1 MGFRAKPCETVQNRT
16 DSRLPGFARAYETV
30 TLCSQQPRE
39 PLPAPSRPP
48 MNEPPRPAVQPD
60 TWSRFGAWRDQRLAR
75 LAALAGWLGDSTLD
89 PSLWQEPMA
98 ELERRLQRDQ
108 VQLAFVAELSR
119 GKSELINA
127 LFFGSSGQRVLPAG
141 VGRTTMCPVEI
152 FSDREQAVSLRLLP
166 IETRAE
172 SRLLSDWKARPQQWQ
187 EHAFAAGDAV
197 AMSRALQRLC
207 DTMRVP
213 LSQAR
218 ELGFYLDEQ
227 DAPTEAAP
235 DADELVEIPR
245 WRHAL
250 LNIEHPLLAQG
261 ISVLDTPGLNAL
273 GAEPELTLSLIPSA
287 AAVVFLLAADA
298 GVTRSDLQLWTEH
311 VGAAGRERSFVVL
324 NKVDALW
331 DPLRS
336 SAEVQS
342 QIRKQCESV
351 AQVLQVAPSR
361 VFALSAHKGLLA
373 RIQGDDTLLQR
384 SGLPQLETALGV
396 CADRGRRDWLEGSW
410 RATLLDTRQRLER
423 DLDARLRQH
432 DEQRMELESL
442 QGKSKQTVAA
452 LLQRAQSERSDIDAA
467 LGLVQAV
474 QSVNAR
480 QLARVEELL
489 AVGPALQRLEN
500 LRRQLRSALLKT
512 GLRAALADACEELGL
527 SMNRAES
534 VLEENQSMLAAACMR
549 LNNEFAF
556 SVPPP
561 KALRLDGARL
571 DLEAM
576 RADYLRFAGAV
587 QWLRLQSSSY
597 VDRVLLSA
605 QARLRNIQER
615 GVADA
620 QHWNRAAMASLQAQA
635 RERRRSLHRRLSN
648 LQQVAQTDDEL
659 ARRIEQLRKRA
670 DELREL
676 RQQMRNRFELA
687 LPGAEAL
694 PAAA

>member
-1 MGFRAKPCETVQNRT
+1 MPMNQPI
-16 DSRLPGFARAYETV
+16 RLPA
-30 TLCSQQPRE
+30 Q
-39 PLPAPSRPP
+39 APS
-48 MNEPPRPAVQPD
+48 
-60 TWSRFGAWRDQRLAR
+60 WSRFGAWRDQRLAR
-75 LAALAGWLGDSTLD
+75 LTALAGWLADSSLD
-89 PSLWQEPMA
+89 PSLWQEPLG

-119 GKSELINA
+119 GKSELVNA
-127 LFFGSSGQRVLPAG
+127 LFFGATGQRVLPAG

-152 FSDREQAVSLRLLP
+152 FSDSAQPISLRLLP

-172 SRLLSDWKARPQQWQ
+172 SRLLSDWKARPQEWQ
-187 EHAFAAGDAV
+187 EHRFAADDAV

-207 DTMRVP
+207 DTVMVP
-213 LSQAR
+213 LARAR
-218 ELGFYLDEQ
+218 ELGFHLPEGDE
-227 DAPTEAAP
+227 DDAAP
-235 DADELVEIPR
+235 SPAQAAAADAQGAQQVEIPR

-287 AAVVFLLAADA
+287 AAVVFLLSADA

-311 VGAAGRERSFVVL
+311 VGAAGRARSFVVL
-324 NKVDALW
+324 NKIDMLW

-336 SAEVQS
+336 GAEVQA

-351 AQVLQVAPSR
+351 AQVLQVAASR

-384 SGLPQLETALGV
+384 SGLPQLEAALGE
-396 CADRGRRDWLEGSW
+396 CADRERRDWLEGSW

-423 DLDARLRQH
+423 DLDARLRLA
-432 DEQRMELESL
+432 DEQRMELEAL
-442 QGKSKQTVAA
+442 QGKSKHAAAA
-452 LLQRAQSERSDIDAA
+452 LLQRATSERQEFDAA
-467 LGLVQAV
+467 VGLVQAV
-474 QSVNAR
+474 QAVNAR
-480 QLARVEELL
+480 QMARVGELL
-489 AVGPALQRLEN
+489 DDRRALQRLEG

-512 GLRAALADACEELGL
+512 GLRAALADACDELGL

-534 VLEENQSMLAAACMR
+534 VLEENQSMLAGACVR

-556 SVPPP
+556 SMPLP

-576 RADYLRFAGAV
+576 RSDYLRFAGAV
-587 QWLRLQSSSY
+587 QWLRLQSSAY

-605 QARLRNIQER
+605 QARLRAIQER
-615 GVADA
+615 GIADA
-620 QHWNRAAMASLQAQA
+620 QHWNRAAMASLQAQT
-635 RERRRSLHRRLSN
+635 RERKRSLHRRLSN
-648 LQQVAQTDDEL
+648 LQQVAQADGEL
-659 ARRIEQLRKRA
+659 AERIEQLRQRA
-670 DELREL
+670 EQLREL
-676 RQQMRNRFELA
+676 RQQLANRFELA

-694 PAAA
+694 AAAA

>member
-1 MGFRAKPCETVQNRT
+1 MN
-16 DSRLPGFARAYETV
+16 
-30 TLCSQQPRE
+30 QPIR
-39 PLPAPSRPP
+39 PSAQAPA
-48 MNEPPRPAVQPD
+48 
-60 TWSRFGAWRDQRLAR
+60 WSRFGAWRDQRLAR
-75 LAALAGWLGDSTLD
+75 LAALAGWLADSSLD
-89 PSLWQEPMA
+89 PSLWQEPLS

-119 GKSELINA
+119 GKSELVNA
-127 LFFGSSGQRVLPAG
+127 LFFGSTGQRVLPAG

-152 FSDREQAVSLRLLP
+152 FSDPAQPISLRLLP

-172 SRLLSDWKARPQQWQ
+172 SRLLGDWKSRPQEWQ
-187 EHAFAAGDAV
+187 EHRFEPGDAV

-207 DTMRVP
+207 DTVQVP
-213 LSQAR
+213 LERAR
-218 ELGFYLDEQ
+218 ELGFHLPEDGDAEAVPATGEPRPAQ
-227 DAPTEAAP
+227 D
-235 DADELVEIPR
+235 VEIPR

-287 AAVVFLLAADA
+287 AAVVFLLSADA

-311 VGAAGRERSFVVL
+311 VGAAGRARSFVVL
-324 NKVDALW
+324 NKIDMLW

-336 SAEVQS
+336 GSEVQA
-342 QIRKQCESV
+342 QIRQQCDSV
-351 AQVLQVAPSR
+351 AQVLQVPASR

-384 SGLPQLETALGV
+384 SGLPQLEAALGD
-396 CADRGRRDWLEGSW
+396 CADRERRDWLEGSW

-423 DLDARLRQH
+423 DLDARLRLA
-432 DEQRMELESL
+432 DEQRMELEAL
-442 QGKSKQTVAA
+442 QGKSKHAAAA
-452 LLQRAQSERSDIDAA
+452 LLQRAESERQEFDAA
-467 LGLVQAV
+467 VGLVQAV
-474 QSVNAR
+474 QAVNAR
-480 QLARVEELL
+480 QMARAAELL
-489 AVGPALQRLEN
+489 DAKRALQRLES

-512 GLRAALADACEELGL
+512 GLRAALADACDELGL

-534 VLEENQSMLAAACMR
+534 LLEENQSMLAGACVR

-556 SVPPP
+556 SMPLP

-576 RADYLRFAGAV
+576 RSDYLRFAGAV
-587 QWLRLQSSSY
+587 QWLRLQSSAY

-605 QARLRNIQER
+605 QARLRSIQER
-615 GVADA
+615 GIADA
-620 QHWNRAAMASLQAQA
+620 QHWNRAAMASLQAQT

-648 LQQVAQTDDEL
+648 LQQVAQADGEL
-659 ARRIEQLRKRA
+659 AERIGQLRQRA
-670 DELREL
+670 EQLREL
-676 RQQMRNRFELA
+676 RQQLANRFELA

-694 PAAA
+694 AAAA